1 MTKNILSVGIALA
14 TDEIQEDDFVS
25 KTSLLDW
32 DIIIFRPDITDF
44 IDYRDDYLGKP
55 CLDDASSFR
64 LKECCEHWRHEIK
77 QAVEAGKTVVVF
89 LPPLQEVYIATGER
103 THSGTGRNQK
113 TTRIVTLYSNFNC
126 LPIAAGPVNAK
137 GSAMKLSAH
146 GADVLASYWSEF
158 ENQSE
163 YHVVL
168 TADDIPA
175 CIVTRTGEKAV
186 GALRRSKNSAGSLI
200 LLPDLDFYPDH
211 FFKDEDE
218 GNVWTD
224 KASQFA
230 IRLLSSIVLLDKALR
245 SAGEVTPEPAWACAA
260 EFTLK
265 SEQILRIELLSVE
278 AKIEEVQKNKEELL
292 ESLRSTGRLRH
303 LLYEKGKPLE
313 GAIIRALQ
321 LMGFKAETYKDA
333 TSEFD
338 VVFESAEGRLI
349 GEAEGKDNKAIN
361 VDKLRQLAMN
371 IHEDLQREEILTP
384 AKAVL
389 FGNGY
394 RLSAIPERAIAF
406 TEKCVSAAT
415 ASSTALVATADL
427 FKVARYLADNTDESF
442 AKQCRT
448 VLLSAVG
455 LTTFPEPPSTMV
467 EDLPLVK
474 E

>member
-1 MTKNILSVGIALA
+1 
-14 TDEIQEDDFVS
+14 
-25 KTSLLDW
+25 
-32 DIIIFRPDITDF
+32 
-44 IDYRDDYLGKP
+44 
-55 CLDDASSFR
+55 
-64 LKECCEHWRHEIK
+64 
-77 QAVEAGKTVVVF
+77 
-89 LPPLQEVYIATGER
+89 
-103 THSGTGRNQK
+103 
-113 TTRIVTLYSNFNC
+113 
-126 LPIAAGPVNAK
+126 
-137 GSAMKLSAH
+137 
-146 GADVLASYWSEF
+146 
-158 ENQSE
+158 
-163 YHVVL
+163 
-168 TADDIPA
+168 
-175 CIVTRTGEKAV
+175 
-186 GALRRSKNSAGSLI
+186 LI

-218 GNVWTD
+218 ENVWTD

-230 IRLLSSIVLLDKALR
+230 VRLLSSIVSLDKALR
-245 SAGEVTPEPAWACAA
+245 SAGEITPEPAWASAP

-265 SEQILRIELLSVE
+265 SEQLLRMELLEVE

-292 ESLRSTGRLRH
+292 ESLRSTERLRD

-321 LMGFKAETYKDA
+321 LMGFKAEPYKDN

-349 GEAEGKDNKAIN
+349 GEAEGKDSKAIN

-371 IHEDLQREEILTP
+371 IHEDLEREEILAP

-394 RLSAIPERAIAF
+394 RLSAIPERATAF

-415 ASSTALVATADL
+415 ASSTALVTTADL

-448 VLLSAVG
+448 TLLSAVG
-455 LTTFPEPPSTMV
+455 LTTFPEPPATII
-467 EDLPLVK
+467 EGLPLVQ